1 MCVSHIKEVIVNVI
15 HTFNNKLPFATTQGM
30 KKLTTTMTSTHLP
43 SLVQDKTLKYQKEKG
58 KMAHL
63 LQNIELQA
71 KVQVLNFQCLS
82 ILCLLES
89 HNDMDLQH
97 NHLGAENIITTIVRV

>member
-1 MCVSHIKEVIVNVI
+1 
-15 HTFNNKLPFATTQGM
+15 
-30 KKLTTTMTSTHLP
+30 
-43 SLVQDKTLKYQKEKG
+43 LKYQKEKG

-63 LQNIELQA
+63 LQNIKLQA

-82 ILCLLES
+82 IPCSLKS

-97 NHLGAENIITTIVRV
+97 NHIGAKNIIATIARV